1 MTTTRLF
8 SLKAL
13 IMCCATRSAFIS
25 IGYFPLFNKSVA
37 TNPGREVYIKML
49 HPGKLCQRFDIGILE
64 AFGGRVGRCNA
75 QSFSACNGTDDS
87 NMSGA
92 FFLEI
97 VEGGS
102 HHAGKS
108 LYIGTCRVQFD
119 VRL

>member
-1 MTTTRLF
+1 
-8 SLKAL
+8 
-13 IMCCATRSAFIS
+13 
-25 IGYFPLFNKSVA
+25 
-37 TNPGREVYIKML
+37 ML

-92 FFLEI
+92 FFLEL